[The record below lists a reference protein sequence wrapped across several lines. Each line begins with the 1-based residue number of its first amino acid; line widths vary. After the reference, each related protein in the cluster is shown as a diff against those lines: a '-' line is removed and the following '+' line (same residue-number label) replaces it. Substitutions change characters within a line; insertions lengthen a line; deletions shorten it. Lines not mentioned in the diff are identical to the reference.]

1 MIDYERYCQIRQL
14 HDTQRLTATQIA
26 RELQLHRQTVA
37 KWLAADKFGQRK
49 SPPRPSKLDP
59 FKGQIVRWLQV
70 HSYTAAQ
77 IFLRLRECG
86 YSGGISMVNAFVRQ
100 IRPPRSP
107 AFLTLSF
114 APGECAQVDWGQFG
128 SVPVGNTT
136 RRLSFFVMVLCY
148 SRMMYVQFTLSES
161 MEHFLDA
168 HVNAF
173 DFFGGVPARCMVDNL
188 KSAVLRRAVGEAP
201 VFNPRYKDF
210 ADHYGF
216 TIAPCGVGQA
226 HEKGRVENAVG
237 YIKKNFLAGLQLS
250 DFAHFNPAV
259 RQWLDTVANVRIH
272 GTTKRPPVELFAA
285 ERPCLR
291 PLPSRPYDLGVILPI
306 HASSQF
312 RVRVDTNAYS
322 VPAEYAG
329 AALTLKLYPDYL
341 CIYHQDK
348 LIARHVRCYDRH
360 RDIEDPDHPRALLQ
374 QRRRASDQRLLLR
387 LLNLTPKAEAFY
399 QGLSERRLNVL
410 HHVRKIVALSE
421 IYGAEKAARAITDAL
436 EFEAFSCEYI
446 ANLLEQRQRLLPEPA
461 ALHLTRRADLL
472 ELELPEPNL
481 GLYGTE
487 LSPDPAP
494 QANPLPGDQHESG
507 QERPEERR

>member
-1 MIDYERYCQIRQL
+1 MISYEQYCQIQDCHRNQ
-14 HDTQRLTATQIA
+14 HLTLAQIA
-26 RELQLHRQTVA
+26 RELHLHPATVS
-37 KWLAADKFGQRK
+37 KWLARDKFAQRK
-49 SPPRPSKLDP
+49 PSPRPSKLGP
-59 FKGQIVRWLQV
+59 FKGQIVRWLQT
-70 HSYTAAQ
+70 HPYSTAQ
-77 IFLRLRECG
+77 IFLRLREGG
-86 YSGGISMVNAFVRQ
+86 YSGGISIVKDFVRQ
-100 IRPPRSP
+100 VRPPRSP
-107 AFLTLSF
+107 AYLTLAF

-148 SRMMYVQFTLSES
+148 SRMLYVQFTLSET
-161 MEHFLDA
+161 MEHFLAA
-168 HVNAF
+168 HANAF
-173 DFFGGVPARCMVDNL
+173 EFFGAVPSRCMVDNL
-188 KSAVLRRAVGEAP
+188 RSAVLRRAVGETP

-216 TIAPCGVGQA
+216 AIVPCGVGQA

-237 YIKKNFLAGLQLS
+237 YVKKNFLAGLQVS
-250 DFAHFNPAV
+250 DFSQLNPAV

-272 GTTKRPPVELFAA
+272 GTTKRKPVELFAA
-285 ERPCLR
+285 ERASLK
-291 PLPSRPYDLGVILPI
+291 PLPSRSYDLGVILPAR
-306 HASSQF
+306 ASSQF
-312 RVRVDTNAYS
+312 RVRVDTNSYS

-329 AALTLKLYPDYL
+329 AALTLKLYPDCL

-360 RDIEDPDHPRALLQ
+360 RDIEDPDHPRALLA
-374 QRRRASDQRLLLR
+374 QRRRASDQKLLLR

-421 IYGAEKAARAITDAL
+421 IYGNEKTARAITDAL
-436 EFEAFSCEYI
+436 EFGAFSCEYI
-446 ANLLEQRQRLLPEPA
+446 ANLLEQRERLLPEPA

-481 GLYGTE
+481 GLYGTDG
-487 LSPDPAP
+487 SPDSAP
-494 QANPLPGDQHESG
+494 NPTLGDHHDSG
-507 QERPEERR
+507 QETDAG